1 MRCRA
6 YYFESGHAR
15 SWRDAIV
22 FHWLTHP
29 CAFPQEITPQ
39 NCCLLHAQIKVL
51 EGRLV
56 AAETLDADAAAAQE
70 EAASLTARLAA
81 QRAQLAAAT
90 QQRSFLQSIGMSGGA
105 G

>member
-1 MRCRA
+1 
-6 YYFESGHAR
+6 
-15 SWRDAIV
+15 
-22 FHWLTHP
+22 
-29 CAFPQEITPQ
+29 
-39 NCCLLHAQIKVL
+39 
-51 EGRLV
+51 V